1 MTKHFINVDGRFL
14 GGGGGGV
21 SLTVVVPCGR
31 SVNELL

>member
-14 GGGGGGV
+14 GGGGV